1 MAKEGSN
8 SRDEDFG
15 LGGFLVRWVASLV
28 LVFATWNPS
37 GHSYAHWLRGSMADG
52 GLGALHFFLG
62 AVLLACWAVLVAAT
76 RNSLGMLGTV
86 IGALLIGTAL
96 WVLVDVGL
104 IRAGSSE
111 AIAWLGLVALAT
123 LLAVGLSWAHVWR
136 RLSGQLEV
144 DDNDG

>member
-1 MAKEGSN
+1 MAREGKN
-8 SRDEDFG
+8 GDDGEFG
-15 LGGFLVRWVASLV
+15 FGEFAVRWVASLI
-28 LVFATWNPS
+28 LVFATYNPS
-37 GHSYAHWLRGSMADG
+37 GWSYAHWVRNTMAGD
-52 GLGALHFFLG
+52 GLGAMHFFIG
-62 AVLLACWAVLVAAT
+62 AVLLACWTVLVVAT
-76 RNSLGMLGTV
+76 KNSLGMLGTV

-104 IRAGSSE
+104 IRAGSGE
-111 AIAWLGLVALAT
+111 AVVWLGLVAVAT